1 MLSTKKLAVIGNPID
16 HSLSP
21 QIHSLF
27 AKELD
32 LDISYEAIKVN
43 QQNFKSKVDSLFE
56 AGYLGLN
63 VTLPLKELAFDYAN
77 KLSAESELWGS
88 VNTIWKEDSILC
100 ADTTDGRGLLR
111 DLRDKDIEVQD
122 KQIML
127 LGAGG
132 SARAIIPSLLQEGP
146 AKLTIAN
153 RTPSRASDLA
163 DKFPSHE
170 GLINI
175 VELSKDLDFVP
186 DIIINSTSAGVLE
199 EKIEFPRNLFSKGSD
214 VSWKQLRNTYDLK
227 SPAAMV
233 GKLRNEGMMI
243 YENRSS
249 KGVSYRV
256 GTPSKAVIAAG
267 ITAVFG
273 KQVAYSA

>member
-21 QIHSLF
+21 QIHGLF
-27 AKELD
+27 AKELG

-43 QQNFKSKVDSLFE
+43 QQSFKSKVDSLFE
-56 AGYLGLN
+56 AGYVGLN

-77 KLSAESELWGS
+77 KLSAESELCGS
-88 VNTIWKEDSILC
+88 VNTIWKEGSILC

-153 RTPSRASDLA
+153 RTLSRASDLA

-170 GLINI
+170 SLINT

-199 EKIEFPRNLFSKGSD
+199 EKIEFPRNLFTKGCQ
-214 VSWKQLRNTYDLK
+214 VYDLSYSK
-227 SPAAMV
+227 DPTPFVEMAISSGIRKCSDGIGMLIEQAALSFEIWTSM
-233 GKLRNEGMMI
+233 KPKTDSI
-243 YENRSS
+243 
-249 KGVSYRV
+249 
-256 GTPSKAVIAAG
+256 
-267 ITAVFG
+267 
-273 KQVAYSA
+273 KQNIFS

>member
-27 AKELD
+27 AKELG

-43 QQNFKSKVDSLFE
+43 QQSFKSKVDSLFE

-77 KLSAESELWGS
+77 KLSAESELCGS
-88 VNTIWKEDSILC
+88 VNTIWKEGSILC
-100 ADTTDGRGLLR
+100 GDTTDGRGLLR

-122 KQIML
+122 KQIIL

-153 RTPSRASDLA
+153 RTLSRASDLA

-170 GLINI
+170 SLINT

-199 EKIEFPRNLFSKGSD
+199 EKIEFPRNLFTKGCQ
-214 VSWKQLRNTYDLK
+214 VYDLSYSK
-227 SPAAMV
+227 SDTSFIKLAMKSGVKNCYDGIGMLIHQAALSFEIWT
-233 GKLRNEGMMI
+233 GEKPPIN
-243 YENRSS
+243 
-249 KGVSYRV
+249 
-256 GTPSKAVIAAG
+256 
-267 ITAVFG
+267 FG
-273 KQVAYSA
+273 KNELF

>member
-21 QIHSLF
+21 QIHGLF
-27 AKELD
+27 AKELG

-43 QQNFKSKVDSLFE
+43 QQSFKSKVDSLFE
-56 AGYLGLN
+56 AGYVGLN

-77 KLSAESELWGS
+77 KLSAESELCGS
-88 VNTIWKEDSILC
+88 VNTIWKEGSILC

-132 SARAIIPSLLQEGP
+132 SARAIIPSLLQKGP

-153 RTPSRASDLA
+153 RTLSRASDLA
-163 DKFPSHE
+163 DKFPLHE
-170 GLINI
+170 SLINTA
-175 VELSKDLDFVP
+175 ELSKDLDFVP

-199 EKIEFPRNLFSKGSD
+199 EKIEFPRNLFSNECQ
-214 VSWKQLRNTYDLK
+214 VYDLSYSK
-227 SPAAMV
+227 SDTSFIKLAMKSGVKNCYDGIGMLIHQAALSFEIWT
-233 GKLRNEGMMI
+233 GEKPPIN
-243 YENRSS
+243 
-249 KGVSYRV
+249 
-256 GTPSKAVIAAG
+256 
-267 ITAVFG
+267 FG
-273 KQVAYSA
+273 KNELF

>member
-21 QIHSLF
+21 QIHGLF
-27 AKELD
+27 AKELG

-43 QQNFKSKVDSLFE
+43 QQSFKSKVDSLFE
-56 AGYLGLN
+56 AGYVGLN

-77 KLSAESELWGS
+77 KLSAESELCGS
-88 VNTIWKEDSILC
+88 VNTIWKEGSILC

-153 RTPSRASDLA
+153 RTLSRASDCLLYTS
-163 DKFPSHE
+163 PSPRD
-170 GLINI
+170 GL
-175 VELSKDLDFVP
+175 LSRMP
-186 DIIINSTSAGVLE
+186 SSA
-199 EKIEFPRNLFSKGSD
+199 
-214 VSWKQLRNTYDLK
+214 
-227 SPAAMV
+227 
-233 GKLRNEGMMI
+233 
-243 YENRSS
+243 
-249 KGVSYRV
+249 
-256 GTPSKAVIAAG
+256 
-267 ITAVFG
+267 
-273 KQVAYSA
+273 